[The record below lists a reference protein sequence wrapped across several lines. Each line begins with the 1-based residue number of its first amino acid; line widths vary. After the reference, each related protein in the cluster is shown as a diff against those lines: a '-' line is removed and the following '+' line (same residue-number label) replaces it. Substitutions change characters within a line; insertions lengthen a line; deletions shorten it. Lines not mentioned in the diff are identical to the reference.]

1 MKLFALS
8 LILLSSSAF
17 ASTCFTRLDSDLG
30 LKLSKQICLNSVL
43 VEKGVAYVS
52 ADFDGVQKMKKI
64 VVGQGTKT
72 SRGVVYKLE
81 DLEAIYTSD
90 HPECSR
96 ALEAHVYAEITVN
109 QSEVS
114 FDKVAGEFIEKG
126 DYCYDD
132 GHVTGIIRY
141 VKN

>member
-1 MKLFALS
+1 MKLIALS

-17 ASTCFTRLDSDLG
+17 ASTCFTRIDSDLG
-30 LKLSKQICLNSVL
+30 LKLSKEICFNSAL

-52 ADFDGVQKMKKI
+52 ASFDGVQKMKKI

-81 DLEAIYTSD
+81 DFEAIYTSE

-96 ALEAHVYAEITVN
+96 ALEAHV
-109 QSEVS
+109 
-114 FDKVAGEFIEKG
+114 
-126 DYCYDD
+126 
-132 GHVTGIIRY
+132 HVEMR
-141 VKN
+141 V